1 MRLLRNAIFILASSA
16 STAHS
21 IQTRAATDGL
31 SPSVP
36 DKCKNNGG
44 FTRIP
49 RMPVCQTD
57 APSFCYVSN
66 MTPKLT
72 RGPWWDY
79 PPRSPDPCHAM
90 PWHPHDFYIAL
101 NVHAQR
107 RRMTFFHTAV
117 QRGQRPSRSSLLLL
131 LEDAESHFACI
142 SRLASSRGAD
152 QKKILVNCC
161 ARMEAS

>member
-1 MRLLRNAIFILASSA
+1 MPLRLLRNAIFILASSA

-21 IQTRAATDGL
+21 VYKRGRRQTVYL
-31 SPSVP
+31 PPVP

-49 RMPVCQTD
+49 RKPVCQTD

-72 RGPWWDY
+72 RGPMGLS
-79 PPRSPDPCHAM
+79 PRSPDPCHAM
-90 PWHPHDFYIAL
+90 PWHPHDFFIAL

-107 RRMTFFHTAV
+107 RRMTFFTPRFKEGNARHV
-117 QRGQRPSRSSLLLL
+117 PSSFFCWKMPRVIL
-131 LEDAESHFACI
+131 
-142 SRLASSRGAD
+142 LASHVLTRCRYKNSR
-152 QKKILVNCC
+152 
-161 ARMEAS
+161 

>member
-1 MRLLRNAIFILASSA
+1 MRLLRNVIFILASSA

-72 RGPWWDY
+72 RGPMGL
-79 PPRSPDPCHAM
+79 SPSLAGPLPCHAM
-90 PWHPHDFYIAL
+90 PWHPHDFFIAL

-107 RRMTFFHTAV
+107 RRMTFFTPLFKEGNARHVPPSFLSWRCRESFCLHLTSL
-117 QRGQRPSRSSLLLL
+117 RGV
-131 LEDAESHFACI
+131 DT
-142 SRLASSRGAD
+142 
-152 QKKILVNCC
+152 KILVNCC
-161 ARMEAS
+161 ARMEVS

>member
-72 RGPWWDY
+72 RGPMGL
-79 PPRSPDPCHAM
+79 SPSLAGPLPCHAM
-90 PWHPHDFYIAL
+90 PWHPHDFFIAL

-142 SRLASSRGAD
+142 SRPHA
-152 QKKILVNCC
+152 V
-161 ARMEAS
+161 

>member
-31 SPSVP
+31 SPPVP

-72 RGPWWDY
+72 RGPLGLSPSLANAPCL
-79 PPRSPDPCHAM
+79 PP
-90 PWHPHDFYIAL
+90 DFFIAL

-107 RRMTFFHTAV
+107 RPMTFFTPRLKEGNARHV
-117 QRGQRPSRSSLLLL
+117 PPSFFGWRCRESVCLHLTSRVLTRSR
-131 LEDAESHFACI
+131 CKN
-142 SRLASSRGAD
+142 SR
-152 QKKILVNCC
+152 
-161 ARMEAS
+161 